1 MKKKTCE
8 CDRPSCGNC
17 SGSGEGMYDGST
29 CTQCKGMGVMP
40 CACEIEAAEY
50 AQYLHDEAEWDAYKE
65 RLYEDLHRSADVREG
80 KYLKDNDNGE
90 I

>member
-1 MKKKTCE
+1 MCNCE
-8 CDRPSCGNC
+8 KLLCGNC

-29 CTQCKGMGVMP
+29 CTQCNGRGVMP

-50 AQYLHDEAEWDAYKE
+50 AQYRRDEAEWDAYKE
-65 RLYEDLHRSADVREG
+65 RLCEDLHRSADVREG

>member
-29 CTQCKGMGVMP
+29 CTQCNGRGVMP

-50 AQYLHDEAEWDAYKE
+50 AQYLHDEALWNDYRERRDA
-65 RLYEDLHRSADVREG
+65 
-80 KYLKDNDNGE
+80 KYLNEDRYLNDRENGE